1 MWYVQAFITLS
12 MLLASST
19 LAQYGHGGGYG
30 GYGHAIAVA
39 PVAYHKGVAY
49 REEYYDPHPQY
60 KFEYS
65 VHDAHTGDVKTQE
78 EVRDGDTVKGSYSL
92 VEPDGSKRIVEY
104 TADHENGF
112 NAIVHREPNQ
122 HPTGHAA
129 VPVAVKYAA
138 PVYTVSKPS
147 YGGYGGYGH
156 Y

>member
-1 MWYVQAFITLS
+1 
-12 MLLASST
+12 MLLASSA

-30 GYGHAIAVA
+30 GYGHAIAYTA
-39 PVAYHKGVAY
+39 PVVAKQVAY
-49 REEYYDPHPQY
+49 REEPYDPHPQY

-65 VHDAHTGDVKTQE
+65 VHDGHTGDVKSQE
-78 EVRDGDTVKGSYSL
+78 EVREGDAVKGSYSL

-122 HPTGHAA
+122 HPAGHAA

-138 PVYTVSKPS
+138 PVYTAKPS
-147 YGGYGGYGH
+147 YGYGGYH